1 MKGADV
7 NPLEKTRF
15 VVRCGA
21 CAKPFDSVTSP
32 LCRCIGRRASPACP
46 FCGSCICKLPAA
58 RSREFWLRAP
68 HEVVLRSDEETRA
81 RSIAAV
87 SLPGEGATK
96 LVLVV
101 DDDEEI
107 RIIAA
112 YALQQMGYA
121 TMTADGVE
129 DAERV
134 LSVCTPDLVLTDAL
148 MPKTDGRE
156 LCRQLKRR
164 DPRMKVVV
172 MTSLYTGER
181 YRTEAH
187 RKFGADGYLA
197 KPIDFDELQG
207 VLARVLEAA

>member
-1 MKGADV
+1 MKGTDV
-7 NPLEKTRF
+7 RPSENTRF

-21 CAKPFDSVTSP
+21 CAKAFDSVTSP

-46 FCGSCICKLPAA
+46 SCGYCICKLPAA
-58 RSREFWLRAP
+58 RAREFWLHAP
-68 HEVVLRSDEETRA
+68 HEVVLRSAEETRA
-81 RSIAAV
+81 RSTAALT
-87 SLPGEGATK
+87 LPGEGATK

-112 YALQQMGYA
+112 HALQQMGYA
-121 TMTADGVE
+121 TVTANGVE

-156 LCRQLKRR
+156 LCRQLKLR

-181 YRTEAH
+181 YKSEAH
-187 RKFGADGYLA
+187 RQFGADGYLA
-197 KPIDFDELQG
+197 KPIDFAGLQG
-207 VLARVLEAA
+207 LLSRLLEAA